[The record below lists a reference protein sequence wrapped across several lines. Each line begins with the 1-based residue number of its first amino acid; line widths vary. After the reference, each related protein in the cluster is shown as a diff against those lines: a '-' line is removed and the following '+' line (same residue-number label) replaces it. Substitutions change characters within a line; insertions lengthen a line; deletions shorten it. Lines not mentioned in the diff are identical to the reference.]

1 MKQLG
6 GIAAGHTLTAQAG
19 AEILMDGGTAV
30 DAAIAAMLTACVC
43 EPVLAS
49 PAGGG
54 FAMVSAGG
62 KPACLDF
69 FVQTPKHP
77 NGKRHDGLREVDADF
92 GGVTQTFHIGPG
104 SVATPGFLPGL
115 FALHERYGT
124 LPMVRLAEFAIALA
138 KEGVTVTPY
147 QAKLATI
154 VAPILTASEDAQALH
169 TRDETLLGAGDV
181 FRNKALAD
189 ALDAVAREG
198 ARLATQG
205 EVAHLMVEAANGGH
219 LSLED
224 VSAYEAV
231 WREPLIR
238 SFSFAS
244 RPPVE
249 TKGLARPVDRRIF
262 LNPTPSAGGG
272 LIAAVL
278 ASYQAGDHYDPLAF
292 AKALDAVDKRWRKL
306 GKPVGFDDRMIA
318 ASPASVASRGT
329 THVSA
334 VDREGRAV
342 AITVSNGEGNGA
354 IVPGCGF
361 MLNNM
366 LGEDDLLAD
375 GPGSWQPDQRL
386 SSMMAS
392 TLVADGK
399 GGLLALGSGGSNRI
413 RSAMAQVLL
422 RWGAHG
428 QPLEDAIRAP
438 RLHVEEGHL
447 DVEPGQSSNFD
458 PEHLQRA
465 FEDHRIWDEPSMF
478 FGGAHGVERKVNA
491 DGRVSLEG
499 AGDERRDGVFVRV

>member
-1 MKQLG
+1 MTMMG
-6 GIAAGHTLTAQAG
+6 GIAAGHRLTAQAG
-19 AEILMDGGTAV
+19 AEVLADGGTAV
-30 DAAIAAMLTACVC
+30 DASIAAMLTACVC

-54 FAMVSAGG
+54 FAMVSDGS
-62 KPACLDF
+62 KPTCLDF
-69 FVQTPKHP
+69 FVQTPKQA

-124 LPMVRLAEFAIALA
+124 LPMVRLAEFAITSA
-138 KEGVTVTPY
+138 KEGVTVTAY

-154 VAPILTASEDAQALH
+154 VAPILTASADAKALH
-169 TRDETLLGAGDV
+169 TRDEALLSAGDV
-181 FRNKALAD
+181 FRNPALAD

-198 ARLATQG
+198 VRLATQG
-205 EVAHLMVEAANGGH
+205 EIAHLMVEAASGGH
-219 LSLED
+219 LSTGDL
-224 VSAYEAV
+224 SAYEAI
-231 WREPLIR
+231 WRDPLIR
-238 SFSFAS
+238 MMPAQE
-244 RPPVE
+244 PP
-249 TKGLARPVDRRIF
+249 TKRSGGEDRSAAGQTRR
-262 LNPTPSAGGG
+262 LYTNPTPSAGGG

-278 ASYQAGDHYDPLAF
+278 ATFDAGERYDPVAF
-292 AKALDAVDKRWRKL
+292 ARTLDAVDRRWRKL
-306 GKPVGFDDRMIA
+306 GKPVGFDDRMMA
-318 ASPASVASRGT
+318 GDAASVASRGT
-329 THVSA
+329 THVSV
-334 VDREGRAV
+334 VDKDGRAV

-354 IVPGCGF
+354 IAPGCGF

-375 GPGSWQPDQRL
+375 GPGSWEPDQRL
-386 SSMMAS
+386 SSMMAP
-392 TLVADGK
+392 TLVADDR

-422 RWGAHG
+422 RWGFHG
-428 QPLEDAIRAP
+428 EALEDAIRAP

-447 DVEPGQSSNFD
+447 DVEPGDD
-458 PEHLQRA
+458 PEPLQRA
-465 FEDHRIWDEPSMF
+465 FEDHRIWGERSMF
-478 FGGAHGVERKVNA
+478 FGGTHGVERRVNA

>member
-1 MKQLG
+1 MSDLG

-62 KPACLDF
+62 KPTCLDF
-69 FVQTPKHP
+69 FVQTPKRP

-104 SVATPGFLPGL
+104 SVATPGLLPGL

-124 LPMVRLAEFAIALA
+124 LPMVRLAEFAITCA
-138 KEGVTVTPY
+138 KEGVTISAY

-154 VAPILTASEDAQALH
+154 VAPILTASADAQALH
-169 TRDETLLGAGDV
+169 TRDEVLLGAGDV
-181 FRNKALAD
+181 FRNPTLAD

-198 ARLATQG
+198 MRLATQG
-205 EVAHLMVEAANGGH
+205 EIAHLMVEAANGGH
-219 LSLED
+219 LSAED
-224 VSAYEAV
+224 ISSYEPI
-231 WREPLIR
+231 WREPLQR
-238 SFSFAS
+238 KLS
-244 RPPVE
+244 RGTQEPPLD
-249 TKGLARPVDRRIF
+249 LAT
-262 LNPTPSAGGG
+262 NPAPSAGGG
-272 LIAAVL
+272 LITAVL
-278 ASYQAGDHYDPLAF
+278 AQYERGNRYDPLAF
-292 AKALDAVDKRWRKL
+292 AKALDAVDKCWRKL
-306 GKPVGFDDRMIA
+306 GKPVGFDDRMMA
-318 ASPASVASRGT
+318 GTPASVASRGT
-329 THVSA
+329 THVS
-334 VDREGRAV
+334 VIDKTGMAV

-386 SSMMAS
+386 SSMMAPI
-392 TLVADGK
+392 LVADDK

-422 RWGAHG
+422 RWGVHG
-428 QPLEDAIRAP
+428 QALEDAIRAP

-447 DVEPGQSSNFD
+447 DVEPDMD
-458 PEHLQRA
+458 PEPLQRA

-491 DGRVSLEG
+491 DGRISLEG
-499 AGDERRDGVFVRV
+499 AGDDRRDGVFARV

>member
-1 MKQLG
+1 MKELG

-30 DAAIAAMLTACVC
+30 DAAIAAMLTASVC

-54 FAMVSAGG
+54 FAMVSDGR

-77 NGKRHDGLREVDADF
+77 NGKRHDGLSEVDADF

-124 LPMVRLAEFAIALA
+124 LPMVRLAEHAINLA
-138 KEGVTVTPY
+138 KEGVTVTAF
-147 QAKLATI
+147 QAKLAQI
-154 VAPILTASEDAQALH
+154 VAPILMATPGARALH
-169 TRDETLLGAGDV
+169 THDDALLGEGDV
-181 FRNKALAD
+181 FRNPALAD

-198 ARLATQG
+198 VRLATQG
-205 EVAHLMVEAANGGH
+205 EIAHLMVEAASGGH
-219 LSLED
+219 LSAED
-224 VSAYEAV
+224 IAIYEPV
-231 WREPLIR
+231 WREPLVRMMPVQESPTKR
-238 SFSFAS
+238 S
-244 RPPVE
+244 
-249 TKGLARPVDRRIF
+249 GGDDRSAVGQLRK
-262 LNPTPSAGGG
+262 LYSNPAPSAGGG
-272 LIAAVL
+272 LIVAVL
-278 ASYQAGDHYDPLAF
+278 ANYDAGDRYDPLAF

-306 GKPVGFDDRMIA
+306 GKPVGFDDRMMA
-318 ASPASVASRGT
+318 GKVTAVASRGT
-329 THVSA
+329 THVS
-334 VDREGRAV
+334 VIDKDGHAV

-375 GPGSWQPDQRL
+375 GLGSWQPDQRL
-386 SSMMAS
+386 SSMMAP
-392 TLVADGK
+392 TLVADEK

-422 RWGAHG
+422 RWGVHG
-428 QPLEDAIRAP
+428 QALEDAIRAP
-438 RLHVEEGHL
+438 RLHVEDGHL
-447 DVEPGQSSNFD
+447 DVEPDMD

-478 FGGAHGVERKVNA
+478 FGGAHGVERRVNA

>member
-1 MKQLG
+1 MMG
-6 GIAAGHTLTAQAG
+6 GIAAGHKLTAQAG
-19 AEILMDGGTAV
+19 AEILADGGTAV

-54 FAMVSAGG
+54 FAMVSDGR

-69 FVQTPKHP
+69 FVQTPKRA
-77 NGKRHDGLREVDADF
+77 NGKRYDGLKEITADF
-92 GGVTQTFHIGPG
+92 GGVTQGFHIGPG

-115 FALHERYGT
+115 FALHGRYGS

-138 KEGVTVTPY
+138 KGGVTITPF

-154 VAPILTASEDAQALH
+154 VEPILIATPEARALN
-169 TRDETLLGAGDV
+169 TRDGTLLGAGDM
-181 FRNKALAD
+181 FQNPALAD
-189 ALDAVAREG
+189 ALDAIAREG
-198 ARLATQG
+198 VRLATHG
-205 EVAHLMVEAANGGH
+205 EIAHLMEEAVDGGH
-219 LSLED
+219 LTFED
-224 VSAYEAV
+224 ISAYEPI
-231 WREPLIR
+231 WRDPLTR
-238 SFSFAS
+238 SFSFAD

-249 TKGLARPVDRRIF
+249 TKGLARPVDRRLF
-262 LNPTPSAGGG
+262 SNPVPSSGGG

-278 ASYQAGDHYDPLAF
+278 ATYQAGDRYDPLAF
-292 AKALDAVDKRWRKL
+292 AKALDAVDTRWRKL
-306 GKPVGFDDRMIA
+306 GKPLGFDDRMMA
-318 ASPASVASRGT
+318 GETASVASRGT
-329 THVSA
+329 THVS
-334 VDREGRAV
+334 VIDQKGMAV

-375 GPGSWQPDQRL
+375 GPGSWQPDKRL
-386 SSMMAS
+386 SSMMAP
-392 TLVADGK
+392 TLVADDK

-422 RWGAHG
+422 RWGVHG
-428 QPLEDAIRAP
+428 EPLEEAIRAP

-447 DVEPGQSSNFD
+447 DVEPGDD
-458 PEHLQRA
+458 PEPLQQA
-465 FEDHRIWDEPSMF
+465 FEDHRLWDAPSMF
-478 FGGAHGVERKVNA
+478 FGGAHGVERRVNA
-491 DGRVSLEG
+491 DGRLSIEG